1 MDTLPE
7 IVPRL
12 PRERRMSRGLAPLDA
27 FVWLRAGWSD
37 LWNGPASSL
46 AYGVA
51 MFAASAVLIG
61 GMFKY
66 NLDFILFPALAGFL
80 VVGPILAIGLYEKS
94 RRLSAGE
101 QITLKEMIFVKAAS
115 GGQVLFAGAILCLL
129 MLLWL
134 RAAVLIYALFFGL
147 QPFTGLDNIIPE
159 LFSTPSGWALLVTGT
174 SVGGLFAAFSFAIG
188 AFSIPMLL
196 SERVD
201 VFTAMGTSLAMVWA
215 NLPVMLT
222 WGVIVMVLTG
232 ASIATGL
239 LGFIISFPVLGH
251 ATWHAYM
258 AMKD

>member
-12 PRERRMSRGLAPLDA
+12 PRERRMSRGLTPQDA

-46 AYGVA
+46 AYGFA
-51 MFAASAVLIG
+51 MFVASAILIG
-61 GMFKY
+61 GMFKF

-80 VVGPILAIGLYEKS
+80 VVGPVLAIGLYEKS
-94 RRLSAGE
+94 RRLSIGE
-101 QITLKEMIFVKAAS
+101 QVTLKEMILVKAAS

-147 QPFTGLDNIIPE
+147 QPFTGLDNVIPT
-159 LFSTPSGWALLVTGT
+159 LFSTPSGWALLITG
-174 SVGGLFAAFSFAIG
+174 SLVGGLFAAFSFAIG

-196 SERVD
+196 SERID
-201 VFTAMGTSLAMVWA
+201 VFTAMGTSLAMVWT
-215 NLPVMLT
+215 NLPIMLT
-222 WGVIVMVLTG
+222 WGAIVMAVTG
-232 ASIATGL
+232 ASIVSGMV
-239 LGFIISFPVLGH
+239 GFIISFPVLGH
-251 ATWHAYM
+251 ATWHAYTT
-258 AMKD
+258 MKD